1 MRDLELRGAGNLL
14 GAEQHGHLQEIGYD
28 YYCKLMEE
36 AVREL
41 KGEKLPAADF
51 ETNIDLSID
60 AFIPN
65 EYIPAE
71 NQKMNAY
78 RRIASIETPEDASD
92 VTDELMDRYGDPP
105 TPVRN
110 LLEVAQLKALAH
122 DAWVTDLTGG
132 AQELRFT
139 MHKDAPADTDG
150 LAAWMESEG
159 LDPSGYDASADYDGD
174 GSSNYA
180 EYAAGT
186 DPFDENDLLRITAFS
201 KTPENE
207 GGLPVLSFEYSG
219 GRIYCVASSTNLA
232 PTAGWERVPHYYE
245 ASTNDPHSAFV
256 SAQDDIGVKT
266 LYLAPAAK
274 SQFFV
279 IRVNPEE

>member
-1 MRDLELRGAGNLL
+1 M
-14 GAEQHGHLQEIGYD
+14 
-28 YYCKLMEE
+28 
-36 AVREL
+36 
-41 KGEKLPAADF
+41 KGVIEVTLAAAALAISSAATASVF
-51 ETNIDLSID
+51 PTGT
-60 AFIPN
+60 
-65 EYIPAE
+65 YI
-71 NQKMNAY
+71 Y
-78 RRIASIETPEDASD
+78 TGS
-92 VTDELMDRYGDPP
+92 
-105 TPVRN
+105 VRN
-110 LLEVAQLKALAH
+110 YAGALLSEASRTTIQAVDTNGNVVAETQVVDPTESGHNYRLAVPLTSRSTSTSATKGDSLRCVAIQDGAVYATTFPLPDVGDANTSTNCDLALAV
-122 DAWVTDLTGG
+122 DSDGDGVPD
-132 AQELRFT
+132 EYV
-139 MHKDAPADTDG
+139 DG

-232 PTAGWERVPHYYE
+232 PTAGWARVPHYYE